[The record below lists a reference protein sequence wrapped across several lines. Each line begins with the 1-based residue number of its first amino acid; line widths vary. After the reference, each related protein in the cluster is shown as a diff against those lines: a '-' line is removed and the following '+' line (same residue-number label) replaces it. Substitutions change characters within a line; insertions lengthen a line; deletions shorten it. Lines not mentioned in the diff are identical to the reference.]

1 MPIRPAPRNNPDD
14 KQATAS
20 VVAALVLMAW
30 AELRLHR
37 TVDPKTLV
45 AEWQKIKDELPSP

>member
-1 MPIRPAPRNNPDD
+1 MPIRPARNPDD
-14 KQATAS
+14 KQAATDTI
-20 VVAALVLMAW
+20 AALILMAW

-37 TVDPKTLV
+37 TVDAKTLV

>member
-1 MPIRPAPRNNPDD
+1 MPIRPAHRDNLNE
-14 KQATAS
+14 QATTDT
-20 VVAALVLMAW
+20 VAALILMAW

-37 TVDPKTLV
+37 TVDYKTLV

>member
-1 MPIRPAPRNNPDD
+1 MPIRPARNLDD
-14 KQATAS
+14 KQAATG

-30 AELRLHR
+30 AELRATR
-37 TVDPKTLV
+37 TVDAKTLV